1 MLIAYTLAQYL
12 WRLIA
17 PSFGIFP
24 RNVSVK
30 WSYVATKNAAPVF
43 YLNFPAPISLHT
55 PGRTLRT

>member
-1 MLIAYTLAQYL
+1 MLIAHTLAQYL

-30 WSYVATKNAAPVF
+30 WSYDATKKVAPIF
-43 YLNFPAPISLHT
+43 HLDSPAPISLHT
-55 PGRTLRT
+55 PGRKLRT